1 MSTESV
7 SSELGSPSSLFSEPT
22 TRDTFLGSETPVSV
36 SGRRQSC
43 ESVCV
48 SCLIFFSMQV
58 ATAQTSPLSSDAE
71 EIKQALDAGLSES
84 IINEE
89 MAMEKQSDQ
98 EKEALLKAEV

>member
-1 MSTESV
+1 
-7 SSELGSPSSLFSEPT
+7 
-22 TRDTFLGSETPVSV
+22 
-36 SGRRQSC
+36 
-43 ESVCV
+43 
-48 SCLIFFSMQV
+48 MQV